1 MLFQGLDLETLSD
14 PAHSS
19 AIRGDIYLDCHSQ
32 GLGGLEQMPL
42 ADGAC
47 FKCVARTEID
57 GKRRKR
63 KTGDWHTAGETGE
76 GHKECLAT

>member
-1 MLFQGLDLETLSD
+1 
-14 PAHSS
+14 
-19 AIRGDIYLDCHSQ
+19 
-32 GLGGLEQMPL
+32 MPL

-47 FKCVARTEID
+47 FKCVAKTEID